1 MLIYQHAAGNG
12 LILRPLGPPIEP
24 DGTQPQCFKE
34 IFMGKKKNITGFI
47 VLIKGL
53 LFFNCYLLFRLYA
66 TTHMEKQ
73 NYVFHHR
80 KRLF

>member
-1 MLIYQHAAGNG
+1 MKDYVCVPNITTF
-12 LILRPLGPPIEP
+12 LRSLGPPIRSDE
-24 DGTQPQCFKE
+24 TQPQCFKE

-53 LFFNCYLLFRLYA
+53 FIVFLLFRLYA